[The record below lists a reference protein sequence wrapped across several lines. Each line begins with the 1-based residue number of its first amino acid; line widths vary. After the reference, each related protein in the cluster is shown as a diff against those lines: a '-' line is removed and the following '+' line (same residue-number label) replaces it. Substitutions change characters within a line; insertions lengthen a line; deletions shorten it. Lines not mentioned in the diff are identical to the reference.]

1 MKAFIDAIDKE
12 KNDRFKNPWAKLDK
26 GSKLNRILIFILAE
40 KEKNNLNEAQ
50 VKKLKKL
57 LFLICENGSINKS
70 GDVEYSEETYHIISI
85 KHLEY
90 DGGSYSFTLPKK
102 KVKTV
107 SKSKSNIDRH
117 FSRSKE
123 NKR

>member
-102 KVKTV
+102 KEKTV